1 MKEWFNTD
9 TGEFKTL
16 EDSIVIKGINW
27 VKVPEGT
34 IKITKDGGTITFWSS
49 DTVSMN
55 YGYGDWEDS
64 VDGDVMDFNEYCSY
78 SFEVVWEREKERVN
92 KNISTVN
99 HSLHDNVENNSV
111 VSHPKHYVSD
121 PCGVEAIEITSLL
134 PACISNTTKY
144 IWREGK
150 KDSSLQELEKALWYI
165 NYSIDNNLPS
175 SVNDL
180 TDSMHFE
187 ELITKVKKHW
197 SGWKYI
203 FIDAVYW
210 GDQQQMKRAIEGM
223 INKIKE

>member
-1 MKEWFNTD
+1 MKEYSNKLKEWLNID

-16 EDSIVIKGINW
+16 EDGVVIKGINW
-27 VKVPEGT
+27 IEIPEDAEEYYWHNDESCCFFL
-34 IKITKDGGTITFWSS
+34 K
-49 DTVSMN
+49 N
-55 YGYGDWEDS
+55 
-64 VDGDVMDFNEYCSY
+64 VDGEKFYQYLDKSVWLKWYDFNENSLNQ
-78 SFEVVWEREKERVN
+78 FKLKWKREKLQELVSN
-92 KNISTVN
+92 NESTVN
-99 HSLHDNVENNSV
+99 
-111 VSHPKHYVSD
+111 HPKHYVSD

-134 PACISNTTKY
+134 PACISNATKY

-175 SVNDL
+175 TVNDL

-197 SGWKYI
+197 SGWKYV

-223 INKIKE
+223 VCDIKEVVK

>member
-1 MKEWFNTD
+1 MKE
-9 TGEFKTL
+9 
-16 EDSIVIKGINW
+16 DSNKLKEYLIENPKGIFKVIPQDSSCSGGIEIQEGAELMFTNDCDQGFLPVFAKESFGVVYINW
-27 VKVPEGT
+27 EGVWYESKWEDIKELTSHFSNKVLWKRE
-34 IKITKDGGTITFWSS
+34 
-49 DTVSMN
+49 TVSK
-55 YGYGDWEDS
+55 D
-64 VDGDVMDFNEYCSY
+64 
-78 SFEVVWEREKERVN
+78 
-92 KNISTVN
+92 
-99 HSLHDNVENNSV
+99 NSV

-134 PACISNTTKY
+134 PACISNATKY

-175 SVNDL
+175 TVNDL

-197 SGWKYI
+197 SGWKYV

-210 GDQQQMKRAIEGM
+210 GDQQQMKRAVEGM
-223 INKIKE
+223 IDNINTN